1 MNITK
6 EEFDNF
12 LKMQDRILDLIEE
25 KTKELS
31 LIMYDSLPEGKIC
44 WVDICESELE
54 KDCIFVEFEEYKHGE
69 SWKDQFNLPIRFLW
83 DEDYPTI
90 FKREIDEKN
99 KSIEFK
105 KKIDE
110 VARKIVEEV
119 KLESFDRSEY
129 ERLKY
134 KYA

>member
-6 EEFDNF
+6 EEFGNF

-31 LIMYDSLPEGKIC
+31 LIMCDSLPEGKIC

-69 SWKDQFNLPIRFLW
+69 SWKDQFNLPISSWL
-83 DEDYPTI
+83 PI
-90 FKREIDEKN
+90 C
-99 KSIEFK
+99 
-105 KKIDE
+105 KI
-110 VARKIVEEV
+110 I
-119 KLESFDRSEY
+119 
-129 ERLKY
+129 
-134 KYA
+134 